1 MTYRQTR
8 SHSRLRP
15 PQPALRTTRPCRS
28 LRHRAPSRKR
38 RCPTTSSSTTSRQP
52 SPKRPRQPQG
62 RLRTPPRLRHRCH
75 RGLRRRL
82 PYPHPARAQRDRA
95 RHSPRTAPRWHRA
108 PIPKG
113 RGRRE
118 AHRRGR
124 DPRRHRGNTHRG
136 NTHQGNTRQGRVDP
150 AAPASH
156 QDRRPSSS
164 TGREARADQEA
175 TRRGPAEKGLAPSDH
190 EES

>member
-1 MTYRQTR
+1 MTYRRTS

-15 PQPALRTTRPCRS
+15 PQPAQRTTRPCRT

-62 RLRTPPRLRHRCH
+62 RLRTPLRRRCH
-75 RGLRRRL
+75 GGLRRRL

-95 RHSPRTAPRWHRA
+95 RHRPRTAPRWHRA
-108 PIPKG
+108 PIPRG
-113 RGRRE
+113 RGHRE
-118 AHRRGR
+118 THRRGR

-136 NTHQGNTRQGRVDP
+136 NTHQGNTRRGRVDP